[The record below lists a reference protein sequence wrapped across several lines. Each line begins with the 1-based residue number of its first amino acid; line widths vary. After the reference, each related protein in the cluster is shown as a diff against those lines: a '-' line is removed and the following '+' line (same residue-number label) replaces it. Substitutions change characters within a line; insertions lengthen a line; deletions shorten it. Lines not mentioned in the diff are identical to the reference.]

1 MSGKNTPHDNSRY
14 SARETTPWRRLSSSL
29 VHTTR
34 WFVVR
39 QDDVLRPD
47 GSAGV
52 YERVDSRGAVTV
64 LAIDDDD
71 HVAITRQW
79 IYLHENTQWRL
90 PGGGIDVDDATPLD
104 AAKRELAEETGLR
117 AGRWTSMGRIN
128 CADSLT
134 NHVDHLFL
142 ATGLTQGEPRLD
154 ACEADLRVVRLP
166 FSYAVTLAMNDQ
178 VPDAGSAHAL
188 VMYAA
193 RRAGIGAGPVDA
205 DYLETG

>member
-1 MSGKNTPHDNSRY
+1 MAEIGLN
-14 SARETTPWRRLSSSL
+14 SARPWRRLSSRL
-29 VHTTR
+29 LRTTP

-52 YERVDSRGAVTV
+52 YERIDSRGAVTV
-64 LAIDDDD
+64 LAVYDDD

-79 IYLHENTQWRL
+79 IYLHEAVQWRL
-90 PGGGIDVDDATPLD
+90 PGGGIDEDDATPLD

-117 AGRWTSMGRIN
+117 AASWTPMGRIN

-134 NHVDHLFL
+134 NHVAHLFL
-142 ATGLTQGEPRLD
+142 AQGLTQGLPNL
-154 ACEADLRVVRLP
+154 APCESDLRVLRLP
-166 FSYAVTLAMNDQ
+166 LHEAVNLAMNDEI
-178 VPDAGSAHAL
+178 PDAGSAHAL

-193 RRAGIGAGPVDA
+193 KRAGIGCPQSV
-205 DYLETG
+205 ESSM

>member
-1 MSGKNTPHDNSRY
+1 VYVEQTTEGTGRNNTR
-14 SARETTPWRRLSSSL
+14 PWRRLSTSL
-29 VHTTR
+29 VHSTP

-47 GSAGV
+47 GSAGT

-64 LAIDDDD
+64 LAIDEFD

-79 IYLHENTQWRL
+79 IYLHEDTQWRL
-90 PGGGIDVDDATPLD
+90 PGGGIDIGDASPLD

-117 AGRWTSMGRIN
+117 AAEWSAMGRIN

-134 NHVDHLFL
+134 NHVDYLFL
-142 ATGLTQGEPRLD
+142 ATGLTQGKQRLEP
-154 ACEADLRVVRLP
+154 CEADLRVLRLP
-166 FSYAVTLAMNDQ
+166 LCQAVRMAMDDQ

-188 VMYAA
+188 VKYAA
-193 RRAGIGAGPVDA
+193 QRAGIGTGAVNASYPEAGEA
-205 DYLETG
+205 

>member
-1 MSGKNTPHDNSRY
+1 MSGEEALAEYGRNL
-14 SARETTPWRRLSSSL
+14 ARPWRRLSSRLLRS
-29 VHTTR
+29 TP

-52 YERVDSRGAVTV
+52 YERIDSRGAVTV

-79 IYLHENTQWRL
+79 IYLHENVQWRL
-90 PGGGIDVDDATPLD
+90 PGGGIDEDDATPLD

-117 AGRWTSMGRIN
+117 ARSWMPMGRIN

-134 NHVDHLFL
+134 NHVAYLFL
-142 ATGLTQGEPRLD
+142 ATGLTEGKPNLGPG
-154 ACEADLRVVRLP
+154 EADLHVLRLP
-166 FSYAVTLAMNDQ
+166 LGKAVDLAMNDE

-193 RRAGIGAGPVDA
+193 RRAGIGTAPEPA
-205 DYLETG
+205 Q

>member
-1 MSGKNTPHDNSRY
+1 VYGEQAEGNGWNNTR
-14 SARETTPWRRLSSSL
+14 PWRRVSSSL
-29 VHTTR
+29 VHTTP

-39 QDDVLRPD
+39 QDDVVRPD
-47 GSAGV
+47 GSAGK

-64 LAIDDDD
+64 LAIDEYD

-90 PGGGIDVDDATPLD
+90 PGGGIDIDDATPLA

-117 AGRWTSMGRIN
+117 AARWRAMGRIH

-134 NHVDHLFL
+134 NHVDYLFL
-142 ATGLTQGEPRLD
+142 ATGLTQGRQSLEPG
-154 ACEADLRVVRLP
+154 ESDLRVLRLP
-166 FSYAVTLAMNDQ
+166 WRRAVHMAMNDQ

-188 VMYAA
+188 VKYAA
-193 RRAGIGAGPVDA
+193 QRAGIGAVDA
-205 DYLETG
+205 AYPETGA